1 MGFAGMGKT
10 AIVGLNSS
18 FLLLSIGLLV
28 IGLLVEYNQDIL
40 DDLLGMVTDM
50 LKGSLDALKQT
61 AGDNLPASFK
71 TSISADEIKNM
82 IKELIQNISMPL
94 IAVSS
99 TFIVIS
105 GSGVLGGC
113 CSSKC
118 FLVLY
123 CVFLVV
129 IILAEAVFLTL
140 FLLPGTMIDSYIKT
154 ALHDALQFNNF
165 KGLEES
171 NAITKIWTAIMD
183 QLKCCGVE
191 GYADFKETLWWKGR
205 GNMSIPISCC
215 SNMTAALEEKKRT
228 HFSPNCTVS
237 PSIDNTHMELGC
249 YKAMID
255 KIFESQ
261 VSIGIFAGVWAVI
274 FLMEGILFIS
284 AVSVIRESVAKR
296 KKVHPRSRRHRRR

>member
-1 MGFAGMGKT
+1 
-10 AIVGLNSS
+10 
-18 FLLLSIGLLV
+18 
-28 IGLLVEYNQDIL
+28 
-40 DDLLGMVTDM
+40 
-50 LKGSLDALKQT
+50 
-61 AGDNLPASFK
+61 
-71 TSISADEIKNM
+71 M

-140 FLLPGTMIDSYIKT
+140 FLLPGTMVGDSVPAPQHHGTMIDSYIKT

-165 KGLEES
+165 KGLEDS

-183 QLKCCGVE
+183 QLKCCGLE

-228 HFSPNCTVS
+228 QFSPNCTVS

-249 YKAMID
+249 YEAMID

-274 FLMEGILFIS
+274 FLMEVILFIS
-284 AVSVIRESVAKR
+284 AVSVIRESVAKK